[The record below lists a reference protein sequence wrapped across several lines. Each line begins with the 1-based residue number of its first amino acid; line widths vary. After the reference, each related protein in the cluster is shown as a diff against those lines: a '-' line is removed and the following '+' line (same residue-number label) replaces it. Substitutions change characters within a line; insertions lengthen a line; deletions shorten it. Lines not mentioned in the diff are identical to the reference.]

1 MYNFPQGNM
10 PLSVGY
16 NVFYGQV
23 LRYSNIISDLEN
35 CISATKQLYRILL
48 RRGYDDEQLKRKFR
62 GLIRGRPDILHKY
75 NVQDI
80 NDIQDLV
87 FNIWH
92 IGVAIG
98 IPRSPKDKVHL
109 KVIPRREDNIFGL
122 WPFRRFAAG
131 CGSPRWKLQTC
142 GYRRVTAGGLGNY
155 LRSWYSTPETE
166 LYAKLSADES
176 AATYRHY
183 ELRLTNDRTTN
194 YFIRLLIIS
203 SVSPGWVFLLQEFQ
217 NLSVID

>member
-35 CISATKQLYRILL
+35 FISATKQLYRILL

-62 GLIRGRPDILHKY
+62 GLIRGRPDVLHKY

-109 KVIPRREDNIFGL
+109 KWYRAGTIIYSACDPFGV
-122 WPFRRFAAG
+122 
-131 CGSPRWKLQTC
+131 SPRVVVHLGESCRHVVTDGWLQ
-142 GYRRVTAGGLGNY
+142 GGLAIIYGPGIQPPKPNCMPSY
-155 LRSWYSTPETE
+155 QLMSLQRLTDIMSYDWQTTE
-166 LYAKLSADES
+166 LPIILSAS
-176 AATYRHY
+176 
-183 ELRLTNDRTTN
+183 
-194 YFIRLLIIS
+194 
-203 SVSPGWVFLLQEFQ
+203 
-217 NLSVID
+217 